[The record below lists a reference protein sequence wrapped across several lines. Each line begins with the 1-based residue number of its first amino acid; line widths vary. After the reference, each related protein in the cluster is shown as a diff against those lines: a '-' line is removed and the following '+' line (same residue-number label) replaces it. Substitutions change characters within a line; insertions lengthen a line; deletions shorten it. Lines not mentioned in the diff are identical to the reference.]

1 MTWKLECK
9 LEKKR
14 VPNLVVYLQNH
25 KLTLLFGK
33 GKKQQPKKVPSSWPS
48 NFTSSKQLGLNK
60 LNKGK
65 KTYKSLKSRRA
76 AEVATLIID

>member
-1 MTWKLECK
+1 MYRIIIFYRKKSRRTSVTWKLECK

-33 GKKQQPKKVPSSWPS
+33 GKK
-48 NFTSSKQLGLNK
+48 T
-60 LNKGK
+60 
-65 KTYKSLKSRRA
+65 A
-76 AEVATLIID
+76 AEKSSFVLAL